1 MHSVLTLV
9 HGRPSHLTNLVRG
22 LSQSDRWPDELVIV
36 YMNEREAYPLPEV
49 PFPVRT
55 HHVWSDA
62 TTIPLAA
69 ARNQAVALA
78 QHEWLIFLDVDCIP
92 APDLLTVY
100 QQQLGSFPGLLMGD
114 IRYLPAGTPVAG
126 TPVAGTPVAGTP
138 VAGTPVAGTP
148 VAGTPVAGTPV
159 AGTPVAGT
167 PVAGTPVAASEGS
180 AQSIQYISWDI
191 DTLRAQGVKHPR
203 RPDITQPCQPTS
215 SYELFW
221 SLNFALSRSCFHQ
234 IGGFDTDYQGYGAED
249 TDFAFTA
256 RKHRIPFA
264 LVPALAFHQHH
275 PTYQPPL
282 QHFEDIIVNAQRFYH
297 KWNVWPMEGWLRA
310 FTNMELIAWHAQ
322 ASHIEVVRSP
332 NRSEVAQA
340 RHQAPAGF

>member
-9 HGRPSHLTNLVRG
+9 HGRPSHLTNLVIG

-36 YMNEREAYPLPEV
+36 YMNERKAYPLPEV

-55 HHVWSDA
+55 HHIWSDA

-92 APDLLTVY
+92 VPDLLTVY
-100 QQQLGSFPGLLMGD
+100 QQQLASFPGLLMGD
-114 IRYLPAGTPVAG
+114 IRYLPAGIPVAG
-126 TPVAGTPVAGTP
+126 IPEAM
-138 VAGTPVAGTP
+138 
-148 VAGTPVAGTPV
+148 
-159 AGTPVAGT
+159 
-167 PVAGTPVAASEGS
+167 SEES
-180 AQSIQYISWDI
+180 ALSIQHTLWNI
-191 DTLRAQGVKHPR
+191 DTLRARGVKHPR
-203 RPDITQPCQPTS
+203 RPDITQSCQPTG

-221 SLNFALSRSCFHQ
+221 SLNFALSRSCFHR
-234 IGGFDTDYQGYGAED
+234 IGGFDTAYQGYGAED

-256 RKHRIPFA
+256 RKRQIPFA

-282 QHFEDIIVNAQRFYH
+282 QHFDDIIVNAQRFYH
-297 KWNVWPMEGWLRA
+297 KWNVWPMEGWLHA
-310 FTNMELIAWHAQ
+310 FAHMGLIAWHSQ

-332 NRSEVAQA
+332 TRSEIAQA

>member
-1 MHSVLTLV
+1 
-9 HGRPSHLTNLVRG
+9 
-22 LSQSDRWPDELVIV
+22 
-36 YMNEREAYPLPEV
+36 MNEREAYPLPEV

-55 HHVWSDA
+55 HHIWSDA

-100 QQQLGSFPGLLMGD
+100 QQQLASFPGLLMGD
-114 IRYLPAGTPVAG
+114 IRYLSPGMPVAG
-126 TPVAGTPVAGTP
+126 MPVAV
-138 VAGTPVAGTP
+138 
-148 VAGTPVAGTPV
+148 
-159 AGTPVAGT
+159 
-167 PVAGTPVAASEGS
+167 SKES
-180 AQSIQYISWDI
+180 AQSIQYTSWNI

-203 RPDITQPCQPTS
+203 RPDITQPCQPTEC
-215 SYELFW
+215 YELFW

-234 IGGFDTDYQGYGAED
+234 IGGFDTAYQGYGAED

-282 QHFEDIIVNAQRFYH
+282 QHFEDIIGNAQQFYH
-297 KWNVWPMEGWLRA
+297 KWNVWPMEGWLHA
-310 FTNMELIAWHAQ
+310 FANMKLIAWHSQ

-332 NRSEVAQA
+332 TRSEVAQA